1 MDLSVVIPI
10 KDELDNLTRLH
21 DCLTEALRPL
31 PLAYEIVLV
40 DDGSLDGSYA
50 LLERRAAADAHLKVV
65 RLRRNFGQS
74 AAMQAG
80 IDHAAG
86 DVIVTMDGDLQNDPA
101 DIPMLLAKLN
111 EGYDAVFGLREKRQD
126 DLFIR
131 KLPSWAANWL
141 IRKVTGSTIKDM
153 GCTLRALR
161 RDLAEQLHLYGEMHR
176 FIPVLAVQAG
186 AQVVQ
191 VAVRHHPRTAGKTKY
206 NLTRT
211 VRVLL
216 DLITVK
222 FMHSYL
228 TRPMHVMGLAGLLS
242 MGLGLASLVV
252 TIAMKWASGQW
263 MTGNPFLLCSALL
276 EIIGVQFISMGLIG
290 ELVTRTYFESQGKKS
305 YTVRSTLNLQPL
317 TDRKQAA

>member
-10 KDELDNLTRLH
+10 KDEKDNLTRLH
-21 DCLTEALRPL
+21 ERLTETLAPL
-31 PLAYEIVLV
+31 PLSYEVVLV
-40 DDGSLDGSYA
+40 DDGSADGSFA
-50 LLERRAAADAHLKVV
+50 LLECLAASDPRLKVV

-86 DVIVTMDGDLQNDPA
+86 DVIVTMDGDMQNDPA
-101 DIPMLLAKLN
+101 DIPMLLARLG

-126 DLFIR
+126 HLMIR
-131 KLPSWAANWL
+131 KLPSWCGNWL
-141 IRKVTGSTIKDM
+141 IRKVTGVTVKDM

-161 RDLAEQLHLYGEMHR
+161 RDLAEELHLYGEMHR
-176 FIPVLAVQAG
+176 FIPVLAQQAG
-186 AQVVQ
+186 ANILQVP
-191 VAVRHHPRTAGKTKY
+191 VRHHPRTAGQTKY

-222 FMHSYL
+222 FMYSYV
-228 TRPMHVMGLAGLLS
+228 TRPMHVMGLAGLVS
-242 MGLGLASLVV
+242 MALGGACLVATV
-252 TIAMKWASGQW
+252 AWKWINGQW
-263 MTGNPFLLCSALL
+263 MTGNPLLLFSAVL
-276 EIIGVQFISMGLIG
+276 EMIGVQFISMGLIG

-305 YTVRSTLNLQPL
+305 YTVRATLNLQP
-317 TDRKQAA
+317 TEHRKAA